1 MFYCQNCSVLVAS
14 GVKSSRFVC
23 ESKIVK
29 HPYRSKANLVIRF
42 NEMGKRIEFLVDDP
56 GGTGSQITREM
67 RVCLECAR
75 KLKEQPP
82 ETSRNGSFENSG
94 PHPLDC
100 LLPDSSGA
108 TVKI

>member
-23 ESKIVK
+23 ESRIVK

-42 NEMGKRIEFLVDDP
+42 NDMGKRIEFLVDDP
-56 GGTGSQITREM
+56 GGTGSQVTREM
-67 RVCLECAR
+67 RVCPECAR

-82 ETSRNGSFENSG
+82 ESSRNGSFENPG
-94 PHPLDC
+94 PHPPGNQ
-100 LLPDSSGA
+100 LPELSGV
-108 TVKI
+108 TVKT